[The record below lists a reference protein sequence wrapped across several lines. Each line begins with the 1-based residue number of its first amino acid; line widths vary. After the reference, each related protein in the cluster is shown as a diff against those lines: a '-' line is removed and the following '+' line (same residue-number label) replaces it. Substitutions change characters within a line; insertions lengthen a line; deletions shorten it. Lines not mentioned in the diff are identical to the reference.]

1 MTIKFD
7 LIYYILDFLKLGFL
21 WEFEDFEK
29 SSKLDGNEV
38 K

>member
-7 LIYYILDFLKLGFL
+7 LISYNLEFFKLGFL

-29 SSKLDGNEV
+29 NSKHDGIEV
-38 K
+38 E